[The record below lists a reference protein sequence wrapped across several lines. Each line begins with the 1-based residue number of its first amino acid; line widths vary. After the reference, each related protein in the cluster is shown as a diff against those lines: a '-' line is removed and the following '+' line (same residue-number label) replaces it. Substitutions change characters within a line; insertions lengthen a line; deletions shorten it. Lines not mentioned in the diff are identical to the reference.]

1 MNPRKMSPSM
11 KPTPL
16 PKFLAKLCKTMMAM
30 MMFTIGMRYS
40 RIHQIGLPAI
50 WSITIPL

>member
-1 MNPRKMSPSM
+1 MNPRKMSPRV

-16 PKFLAKLCKTMMAM
+16 PKFLEKLCKTMMAT
-30 MMFTIGMRYS
+30 MMFTSGIKYS